1 MLPHAT
7 PAHATSAIGS
17 VFLRYQQDILHVLR
31 NALTHISNST
41 VRNSINALNDYYGQ
55 MQYHL
60 GWVDEH
66 FAPVSSYPG
75 KLLRP
80 TLLLLSYE
88 VAGAW
93 GLATEPSDDN
103 RYLQRALPA
112 AAAVELAHNFTLI
125 HDDIEDADIERRH
138 RPTVWKIWGIPQGI
152 NTGDGMIFL
161 AHLALWHMQDDGI
174 DSGRMLRL
182 SQILDYALLTIT
194 EGQYLDLSF
203 ERLQHVS
210 VDKYIDMIG
219 RKTATLLSCSAEMG
233 ALLGCND
240 DRLIETLHRFGW
252 LLGIAFQV
260 RDDLLGIWDSAGTLG
275 KTLAGDIYR
284 RKKSLPVIHAFSVA
298 DEKTR
303 HELRKIYQQDT
314 SITAE
319 QVEQVLSIFT
329 QTGTQAYCQQFLA
342 QQCQQAR
349 QALTQ
354 IPHVRTALADRAYAD
369 MHILVRFL
377 EETV

>member
-1 MLPHAT
+1 MHV
-7 PAHATSAIGS
+7 TSAIS
-17 VFLRYQQDILHVLR
+17 LVFLRYQQDILHVLR
-31 NALTHISNST
+31 NALTQISNNSI
-41 VRNSINALNDYYGQ
+41 RNSSEVLSAYYGQ

-66 FAPVSSYPG
+66 FSPVSSHPG

-88 VAGAW
+88 IAGAW
-93 GLATEPSDDN
+93 GLATEPSDDH

-161 AHLALWHMQDDGI
+161 AHLALWYAQDDGI

-182 SQILDYALLTIT
+182 GQILDHALLTIT

-210 VDKYIDMIG
+210 VEKYVDMIG

-240 DRLIETLHRFGW
+240 TTLIESLRRFGW
-252 LLGIAFQV
+252 SLGIAFQV
-260 RDDLLGIWDSAGTLG
+260 RDDLLGIWDPAGTLG
-275 KTLAGDIYR
+275 KTSTGDIYR

-303 HELRKIYQQDT
+303 RELREIYQQDMPLT
-314 SITAE
+314 EE
-319 QVEQVLSIFT
+319 QVERVLTIFERM
-329 QTGTQAYCQQFLA
+329 GTQAYCRQFLA
-342 QQCQQAR
+342 QQYQQAR

-354 IPHVRTALADRAYAD
+354 IPRTHTALADRAYAD
-369 MHILVRFL
+369 MQTLIRFL